1 VFDEQVKCYWK
12 LFHMER
18 TVRKRQELV
27 EEKKSRNRGGM
38 NGSSMDGDPTDKR
51 IGRWDEIINGENERC
66 RSIAEWGGGT
76 SRWGA
81 WGSGSS
87 GLERI

>member
-1 VFDEQVKCYWK
+1 VLLEVVPHGTCC
-12 LFHMER
+12 
-18 TVRKRQELV
+18 

-66 RSIAEWGGGT
+66 RKYC
-76 SRWGA
+76 RV
-81 WGSGSS
+81 
-87 GLERI
+87 